1 MYIFIKYDA
10 KPSMSI
16 REALHE
22 INLGFYIHKT
32 NRWHKRISY
41 YMVIVIE
48 AEWRIYASVN
58 LPSLVQIMACRLTGA
73 KPLSEPMLE
82 YC

>member
-1 MYIFIKYDA
+1 MYHVFLTHDKLYTKYINMYIFIKYDA

-58 LPSLVQIMACRLTGA
+58 
-73 KPLSEPMLE
+73 
-82 YC
+82 